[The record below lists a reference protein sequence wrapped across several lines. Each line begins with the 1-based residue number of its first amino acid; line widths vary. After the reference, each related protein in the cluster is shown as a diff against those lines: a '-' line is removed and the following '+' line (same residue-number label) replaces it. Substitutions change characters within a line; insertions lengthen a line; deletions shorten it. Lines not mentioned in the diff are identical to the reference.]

1 MVEESFEGAR
11 YLVWHLFYL
20 EPKVVLRFCD
30 ELRVNGLRQQ
40 AVAAALLAWLLRLL
54 ALLRV
59 WPCWLGI
66 MLGGLSWLL
75 QREWHPT
82 GTAHLPVV
90 SVLFASTLL
99 ACFLLVLLLRASS
112 FCLLDKGMG
121 GG

>member
-1 MVEESFEGAR
+1 MVKEYLEGAR
-11 YLVWHLFYL
+11 YLVGHLLYL
-20 EPKVVLRFCD
+20 VPKVVWRFSD
-30 ELRVNGLRQQ
+30 ELRVDRLCQQ
-40 AVAAALLAWLLRLL
+40 AVATALLAWLLSLL
-54 ALLRV
+54 SLLRV

-90 SVLFASTLL
+90 SVIFASTLL
-99 ACFLLVLLLRASS
+99 ACFLLVLLLRAPA

-121 GG
+121 RG